1 MKNKIVIV
9 VSKFNKLITDELLA
23 GVLEELNNQSVN
35 EKNVQTIEVPGAL
48 EIPGTIKMIIKY
60 SKPLAVIALGAVIKG
75 ETAHFEFVAE
85 NSSRL
90 ISDLSIQN
98 EIPIINGILTTYDS
112 SQAVKRSSRAEKN
125 KGAEFAKAAMDML
138 HTYGKIK
145 RTG

>member
-9 VSKFNKLITDELLA
+9 VSKFNKLITDELLS

-48 EIPGTIKMIIKY
+48 EIPGTIKMILKY
-60 SKPLAVIALGAVIKG
+60 RKPRAVIALGAVIKG

-112 SQAVKRSSRAEKN
+112 SQAVKRSSREKKN

-138 HTYGKIK
+138 HIYEKIK
-145 RTG
+145 RIG

>member
-9 VSKFNKLITDELLA
+9 VSKFNQLITNELLA

-35 EKNVQTIEVPGAL
+35 EKNVQIIEVPGAL
-48 EIPGTIKMIIKY
+48 EIPGTINMILKY
-60 SKPLAVIALGAVIKG
+60 SKPMAVIALGAVIKG

-85 NSSRL
+85 NSARL

-125 KGAEFAKAAMDML
+125 KGAEFAKATMDML

>member
-9 VSKFNKLITDELLA
+9 VSKFNKLITDELLS

-35 EKNVQTIEVPGAL
+35 EKNVHTIEVPGAL
-48 EIPGTIKMIIKY
+48 EIPGTIKMILKY
-60 SKPLAVIALGAVIKG
+60 RKPRAVIALGAVIKG
-75 ETAHFEFVAE
+75 ETAHFEFVAG

-138 HTYGKIK
+138 HIYEKIK
-145 RTG
+145 RIG

>member
-48 EIPGTIKMIIKY
+48 EIPGTIKMIIQY

-98 EIPIINGILTTYDS
+98 ETSL
-112 SQAVKRSSRAEKN
+112 
-125 KGAEFAKAAMDML
+125 
-138 HTYGKIK
+138 K
-145 RTG
+145 RT